1 MSSFRSFLDRTADL
15 YVDGFRNMTIGRK
28 LWILIIIKLIVIFVI
43 LKIFFFPDVLGTN
56 YDNDVQ
62 RADAVRESLTRQ

>member
-15 YVDGFRNMTIGRK
+15 YIDGFRNMTIGRK

-62 RADAVRESLTRQ
+62 RADAVRESLTKQ

>member
-1 MSSFRSFLDRTADL
+1 MPSFRSFLDRTADL

>member
-15 YVDGFRNMTIGRK
+15 YIDGFRNMTIGRK

>member
-15 YVDGFRNMTIGRK
+15 YIDGFRNMTIGRK

-56 YDNDVQ
+56 YDNDIQ
-62 RADAVRESLTRQ
+62 RADAARESLTKQ